1 LAMAK
6 KRHIAAACEIGP
18 NTAVPG
24 RWSRHLVSNP
34 EVIEEKLADLVVS
47 ASLIWRSICYVG

>member
-1 LAMAK
+1 MAK